1 MGPRDC
7 GQSGGRR
14 EKNVDGH
21 EKTADL
27 CVVHDSVP
35 CGSAVKG
42 SGVFQALAGWMRN
55 VLLLN

>member
-1 MGPRDC
+1 VGPRDC
-7 GQSGGRR
+7 GQSGGRW

-27 CVVHDSVP
+27 C
-35 CGSAVKG
+35 GSAVTG

-55 VLLLN
+55 ELLLN